1 MANYG
6 NLTQLVLKATT
17 GVLNC
22 RVITVS
28 GVGTGAVAT
37 AATSV
42 PVGISAEFTKY
53 PPGTSADSPSGTI
66 AEAGDPI
73 PYYGSGRMAL
83 AFVGAGGVTGGTL
96 VEAGAAGAIVA
107 KGAAG
112 AGKWTVGWAVVTG
125 VASAYVP
132 VFIDPRA
139 NEA

>member
-1 MANYG
+1 MG
-6 NLTQLVLKATT
+6 PPFTQLVLNATT

-22 RVITVS
+22 RVLTVS
-28 GVGTGAVAT
+28 GPSQGAVAV

-42 PVGISAEFTKY
+42 PVGITDSFTKY
-53 PPGTSADSPSGTI
+53 PPGTAADSPSGTI

-73 PYYGSGRMAL
+73 PYIGAGRMAL

-96 VEAGAAGAIVA
+96 VEAGALGVVVA

-112 AGKWTVGWAVVTG
+112 AGKWTVGWAVQTA
-125 VASAYVP
+125 VANAYVQIF
-132 VFIDPRA
+132 VDPRA